1 VINYNRRHKLHLGW
15 GGLRFVRRCDEGRVG
30 FIKLIKKSVLE
41 LVVSMGLMVVVAI

>member
-1 VINYNRRHKLHLGW
+1 VPWLGRVAE
-15 GGLRFVRRCDEGRVG
+15 GGGWNEGIVG

>member
-1 VINYNRRHKLHLGW
+1 MAGRWN
-15 GGLRFVRRCDEGRVG
+15 EGIVG